1 MRLPTA
7 SVHDPDR
14 QTEPPTPPK
23 VKRMTQ
29 WEGRVSVLA
38 GYGVLGCNAIRY
50 PISRVP
56 YNLLSIPRC
65 LELTHAEILSTLTG
79 YSSVAEVVYWI
90 SCCLRSGQWTQQL
103 WTAGRESTVVLRV
116 KCGIPAQCHGG
127 RHHAWVQPGSLQH
140 LGENREQYICSP
152 NSAPSLRLCSADE
165 HTHNLF
171 ILTTWQRAPR
181 YCMNKTL
188 ASYLPKI
195 FPACS

>member
-23 VKRMTQ
+23 VKRVSVLA
-29 WEGRVSVLA
+29 GYGVSVLA

-90 SCCLRSGQWTQQL
+90 SCCLRSGQ
-103 WTAGRESTVVLRV
+103 
-116 KCGIPAQCHGG
+116 
-127 RHHAWVQPGSLQH
+127 
-140 LGENREQYICSP
+140 
-152 NSAPSLRLCSADE
+152 
-165 HTHNLF
+165 
-171 ILTTWQRAPR
+171 
-181 YCMNKTL
+181 
-188 ASYLPKI
+188 
-195 FPACS
+195 